1 MDNPLRGIPRKRA
14 LRFGGIAAAAY
25 LGVSLPVAGYR
36 LLGDQRA
43 CDEREVT
50 SIVADRCMELRRAAR
65 IPPFGAWG
73 PSPDID
79 RIVDQIVA
87 EGSYPPP
94 SYTGQVRSAPDVGP
108 PGTRGGG

>member
-1 MDNPLRGIPRKRA
+1 MHNPLRNWKWA
-14 LRFGGIAAAAY
+14 LRIGGIAFAAY

-36 LLGDQRA
+36 LLADTKA

-50 SIVADRCMELRRAAR
+50 SIVFDRCMELRRAAR

-79 RIVDQIVA
+79 RIVEQIVA
-87 EGSYPPP
+87 EGRYPSP
-94 SYTGQVRSAPDVGP
+94 SYTGPAPSAPDVGP
-108 PGTRGGG
+108 PTRGPG